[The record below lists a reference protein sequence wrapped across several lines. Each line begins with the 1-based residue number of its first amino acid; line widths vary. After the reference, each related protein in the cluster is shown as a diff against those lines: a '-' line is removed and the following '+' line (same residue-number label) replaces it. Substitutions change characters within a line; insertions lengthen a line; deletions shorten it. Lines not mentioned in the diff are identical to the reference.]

1 MSDYQTEYKPK
12 ADSGNLHATKSKK
25 TEKSPDYFGELA
37 INLNDKTNIQVK
49 DGLTIIKLSGWK
61 RQSKAGK
68 TYLSIGVSRFVP
80 DGTPQAQQDDDSDVP
95 F

>member
-1 MSDYQTEYKPK
+1 MSDYQTEFKPK

-25 TEKSPDYFGELA
+25 SEKSPDYFGEIA
-37 INLNDKTNIQVK
+37 VNLNDKTNIVTK

-68 TYLSIGVSRFVP
+68 TYLSMGVSRFVP
-80 DGTPQAQQDDDSDVP
+80 EGQAPAQQDDEDVP

>member
-25 TEKSPDYFGELA
+25 SEKSPDYFGEIA
-37 INLNDKTNIQVK
+37 INMNDKTNIVTK

-80 DGTPQAQQDDDSDVP
+80 EGSTAQQDDDTDVP